1 MNIWVSNYNALVI
14 NIDGISNKQT
24 WKRIKRTYPDIKDIL
39 IISNVLSVKE
49 ILYAVS
55 SIRKICRKN
64 ILIDARTQNPNI
76 SMLDQ
81 IRNSK
86 IGIIPPE
93 NIIFIGNGD
102 IDRNISFDLSAKYCD
117 INDFI
122 E

>member
-1 MNIWVSNYNALVI
+1 MSNYNALVI

>member
-1 MNIWVSNYNALVI
+1 MSNYNALVI

-24 WKRIKRTYPDIKDIL
+24 WKLIKRAYPDIKDIL

-49 ILYAVS
+49 ILCVVS

-102 IDRNISFDLSAKYCD
+102 IDRSISFDLSAKYCD

-122 E
+122 G